1 MEGTNW
7 ESSDDESIIIKRQI
21 ERPSPNE
28 EGKAARKETENLNKF
43 TMVARSKALIDAME
57 EDELSSDEEVK
68 DSLIIVEET
77 IKGGPISFEGSYF
90 HSEEKHR
97 ECWRGAIKKELESME
112 KCKFWTMINK
122 KEMPEG
128 RKLVGN

>member
-1 MEGTNW
+1 MR
-7 ESSDDESIIIKRQI
+7 KRKRR
-21 ERPSPNE
+21 EKRP
-28 EGKAARKETENLNKF
+28 K
-43 TMVARSKALIDAME
+43 VATRSKALIDAME